1 MYKVVYKVPEYP
13 VTVEIK
19 TFPTFKEAMYFANKF
34 TDGMILEIKWYKDK
48 E

>member
-19 TFPTFKEAMYFANKF
+19 KFPTFKEAMYFASKF
-34 TDGMILEIKWYKDK
+34 TDGLILEIKWYEKQ